1 MSQAEAIRREPNLKR
16 YTEAEIDEMLD
27 KFAELTLSGKKK
39 EAEEILAL
47 IPLLP
52 QGAKILKE
60 EVGIDAMI
68 EYGCNLSEA
77 VEAYGYEWLEK
88 S

>member
-1 MSQAEAIRREPNLKR
+1 MKQSEVVRREPNLKR

-27 KFAELTLSGKKK
+27 RFADLTLSGKKA
-39 EAEEILAL
+39 EAEELLAL

-68 EYGCNLSEA
+68 EYGCNLSLA
-77 VEAYGYEWLEK
+77 VEAYGHEWLER
-88 S
+88 